1 MIPQLRT
8 FSIYKKA
15 KNKNLSACH
24 RSYKNENICL
34 MKAQNSIINHQSLKE
49 AQKHKF
55 LKGNLEII

>member
-1 MIPQLRT
+1 MIPQLKT
-8 FSIYKKA
+8 FSIYKKP

-49 AQKHKF
+49 VQKHKF